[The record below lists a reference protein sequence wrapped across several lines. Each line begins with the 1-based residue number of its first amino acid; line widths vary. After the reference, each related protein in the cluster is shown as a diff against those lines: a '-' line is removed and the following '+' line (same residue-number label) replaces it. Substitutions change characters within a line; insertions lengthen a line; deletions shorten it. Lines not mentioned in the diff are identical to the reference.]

1 MLANG
6 QTLGSLR
13 LVVPSNP
20 TSSHKYR
27 CCEKKTCPGGVAQML
42 KLFPLWILNLRVDL
56 SLSLMQPFSPLPIYP
71 RRVFILDNGRHT

>member
-6 QTLGSLR
+6 QTLGSRR
-13 LVVPSNP
+13 LVLPSNP

-27 CCEKKTCPGGVAQML
+27 CEKKTCPGGVAQML

-56 SLSLMQPFSPLPIYP
+56 SLSLMQPFTHLPQEGFYT
-71 RRVFILDNGRHT
+71 R